1 MAGEWT
7 QVPFSKLCD
16 ITRGASPR
24 PIHDWFVDVGIPW
37 VKISDA
43 NSAQSRYITETG
55 QCIKPEGRM
64 KSVEVRPGDLIL
76 SNSATPGI
84 PKFMGIDACIHDGWL
99 LLRNLRNLDK
109 QFAYYLLLHERP
121 KLVAQGNGSVFTNL
135 KTEILKNHLV
145 QLPPISEQRAIAHIL
160 GTLDDKIELNRRR
173 NQTLEA
179 MARALFKDWFV
190 DFGPVR
196 AKMEGREP
204 YLPAD
209 LWQLFPD
216 RLDDEG
222 KPEGWGKV
230 AAETV
235 ADIGI
240 GKTPPRKEHQWFS
253 ESNTD
258 VRWASIRDMGDS
270 GVFLQDT
277 SEYLTREAVEQFNV
291 RVVPDNTV
299 ILSFKLTVGRVAI
312 TDGEIVTNE
321 AIAHFKIG
329 EQSRLSTEY
338 MYSYLREFEYGRLGS
353 TSSIAT
359 AVNSKSI
366 KALPVLVPTNDLAD
380 RFTGRVALI
389 FARIKHLQ
397 SETETLAKLRDNL
410 LPKLICGKL
419 RIADAEKFMESAAS

>member
-1 MAGEWT
+1 MAGEWPKKPLGGIV
-7 QVPFSKLCD
+7 QNFDARRIPLSGREREKRRGPFPYH
-16 ITRGASPR
+16 GATGVMD
-24 PIHDWFVDVGIPW
+24 HVD
-37 VKISDA
+37 D
-43 NSAQSRYITETG
+43 YLF
-55 QCIKPEGRM
+55 EGLHLLIAEDG
-64 KSVEVRPGDLIL
+64 SVERPDGKPFLQLVSGRFWVNNHAHVVKGATDQDTKYLYFAL
-76 SNSATPGI
+76 SAVPI
-84 PKFMGIDACIHDGWL
+84 
-99 LLRNLRNLDK
+99 
-109 QFAYYLLLHERP
+109 RP
-121 KLVAQGNGSVFTNL
+121 YVSGSVQAKLSQSNL
-135 KTEILKNHLV
+135 NRI
-145 QLPPISEQRAIAHIL
+145 PISYPSQEADRCAIAHIL
-160 GTLDDKIELNRRR
+160 GALDDKIELNHRR

-222 KPEGWGKV
+222 KPEGWEEV
-230 AAETV
+230 AAESV

-253 ESNTD
+253 TFDSD
-258 VRWASIRDMGDS
+258 MRWVSIRDMGDS
-270 GVFLQDT
+270 GVFLQST
-277 SEYLTREAVEQFNV
+277 SEYLTREAVDKFNV

-312 TDGEIVTNE
+312 TDGEMVTNE
-321 AIAHFKIG
+321 AIAHLKIG
-329 EQSRLSTEY
+329 DQSRLSTEY
-338 MYSYLREFEYGRLGS
+338 LYSYLREFDYGRLGS

-366 KALPVLVPTNDLAD
+366 KALPVLVPTNDLAGQFA
-380 RFTGRVALI
+380 RRIMSI

-397 SETETLAKLRDNL
+397 SEATTLAQLRDTL
-410 LPKLICGKL
+410 LPKLISGEL
-419 RIADAEKFMESAAS
+419 RIADAEKFLKGVRL